1 MPTGTTTALHDL
13 YLHYT
18 NYILAGQQDMVITN
32 LLITGLRLWF
42 AFNFDEGEF
51 IIGTGHEIL

>member
-18 NYILAGQQDMVITN
+18 NYILVGQQDMVIAN
-32 LLITGLRLWF
+32 LLITGCGLHL
-42 AFNFDEGEF
+42 
-51 IIGTGHEIL
+51 ILMTVSL

>member
-18 NYILAGQQDMVITN
+18 NYILVGQQDMVIAN
-32 LLITGLRLWF
+32 LLITCCGLHL
-42 AFNFDEGEF
+42 
-51 IIGTGHEIL
+51 ILMKVSL